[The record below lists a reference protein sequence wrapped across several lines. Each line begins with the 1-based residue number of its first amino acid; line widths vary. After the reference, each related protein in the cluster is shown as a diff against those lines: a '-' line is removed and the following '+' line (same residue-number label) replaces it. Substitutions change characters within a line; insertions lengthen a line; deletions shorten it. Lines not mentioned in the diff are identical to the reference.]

1 MGNGLDDLRAA
12 LHRIDG
18 RGYKAYRD
26 VRGRWERPDLVLC
39 IDRVQGDPFAAPSKL
54 RLRVPQE
61 AAELPA
67 RLFSNPVRRTALAD
81 FLTRRAA
88 RAVRGGQRR
97 GSGKSG
103 LVEVDA
109 GGQRRGSGKS
119 GLVEVDAGGQ
129 QVLERTA
136 CVITDAWVEL
146 RVQAGL
152 PAAGRRVLG
161 REAEELLCDEL
172 PELAAAALCWERL
185 PQEEAARFVDC
196 IENQE
201 HLRSQLDGRGL
212 VAFVADGALLPR
224 QSGASDR
231 PLAPDEAVLFEAPE
245 ALRVELSLLHPVEGP
260 NGPRDRLRGL
270 GVPRGVTLV
279 VGGGYHGKSTL
290 LRALESAVYPHV
302 PGDGREWVVSAPG
315 LAKIRAEDGRR
326 VEQVDI
332 SAFVSDLPQG
342 RSTARFSSDDASGST
357 SQAANIVE
365 AIEAGATGL
374 LLDEDTSATN
384 FMVRD
389 ARMQALVAKEHE
401 PITPFLER
409 VREIHD
415 HLGISTVL
423 VMGGCGDY
431 FEVADTVIAMRAFRP
446 EDATREARAIAD
458 ASPSER
464 RNEALVP
471 FEAVTQR
478 VPEASSFDP
487 SRGRRDVKIA
497 AKARDLVLFGTDAID
512 LRCVEQLVDLSQTRA
527 VGHAVHLA
535 ATRFVDGEAT
545 LREVVDRLEA
555 FFDAQGLDALDP
567 HHRDEHHP
575 GDFARPRGL
584 EIAAAINRLRTLRMR
599 QKPRQATEK
608 HEARDDGVPAK

>member
-1 MGNGLDDLRAA
+1 MGNALEDLRTV

-26 VRGRWERPDLVLC
+26 VRGRWEQPDFALY

-61 AAELPA
+61 TAGLPA
-67 RLFSNPVRRTALAD
+67 PLFSNPVRRTALAD

-88 RAVRGGQRR
+88 QAVRGGRRR

-103 LVEVDA
+103 LVEI
-109 GGQRRGSGKS
+109 
-119 GLVEVDAGGQ
+119 DAGGQ

-136 CVITDAWVEL
+136 CVVTDAWVEL

-161 REAEELLCDEL
+161 REAEELLCGDL
-172 PELAAAALCWERL
+172 PELAAAALRWDRL
-185 PQEEAARFVDC
+185 PREEAERFVDC
-196 IENQE
+196 VENQE
-201 HLRSQLDGRGL
+201 HLRSQLAGRGL

-231 PLAPDEAVLFEAPE
+231 PLAAEEAVPFEAPE
-245 ALRVELSLLHPVEGP
+245 GLRVELPLLHPIDGP
-260 NGPRDRLRGL
+260 DGPRDRISGL
-270 GVPRGVTLV
+270 GVPQGVTLV

-290 LRALESAVYPHV
+290 LRALERAVYPHV
-302 PGDGREWVVSAPG
+302 PGDGREWVVSDRG

-332 SAFVSDLPQG
+332 SAFVADLPQG
-342 RSTARFSSDDASGST
+342 RSTAQFSSDDASGST

-365 AIEAGATGL
+365 AIEAGAAGL

-409 VREIHD
+409 VRELHD
-415 HLGISTVL
+415 RLGVSTVL

-446 EDATREARAIAD
+446 EEATREARAIAK
-458 ASPSER
+458 AAPSGR
-464 RNEALVP
+464 RIEALAP
-471 FEAVTQR
+471 FEAVTER

-487 SRGRRDVKIA
+487 SRGRRDVKIDA
-497 AKARDLVLFGTDAID
+497 RERDLVLFGSDAID
-512 LRCVEQLVDLSQTRA
+512 LRCVEQLVERSQTRA
-527 VGHAVHLA
+527 VGHALHLA

-545 LREVVDRLEA
+545 LREVVDRVEA
-555 FFDAQGLDALDP
+555 CFDIEGLDSLDP

-575 GDFARPRGL
+575 GNFARPRGL
-584 EIAAAINRLRTLRMR
+584 EIAAAINRLRSLRMR
-599 QKPRQATEK
+599 QKNQRPAEK
-608 HEARDDGVPAK
+608 HGAEGGGVSAE